1 MLSFDRRLFLLS
13 SLALTTGCGFSP
25 AFAPGGA
32 ATRLQNSVTLDDPDD
47 RADYLLVRR
56 FEERMGPANPAR
68 YGLSYSVSLVESGI
82 AVSSTSIT
90 TRQNILGSITYA
102 LRDLQTDKV
111 VSSGTVDQFTSYSAE
126 DTTISAQTSKQDAEE
141 RLMVIMTDQM
151 ITRLTA
157 DTSQLSA

>member
-13 SLALTTGCGFSP
+13 GLALTAGCGFSP

-157 DTSQLSA
+157 ETSQLPA